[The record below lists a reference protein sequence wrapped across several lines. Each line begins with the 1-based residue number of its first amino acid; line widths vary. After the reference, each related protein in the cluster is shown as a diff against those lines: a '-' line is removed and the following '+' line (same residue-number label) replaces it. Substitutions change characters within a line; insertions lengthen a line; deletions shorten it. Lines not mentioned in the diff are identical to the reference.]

1 MPSSR
6 ECRELVH
13 RMFRGEVAPAVVRDK
28 GLPPFTRRR
37 GRKAQ
42 GSFDFEVGAPAPHD
56 GAEAL
61 KAAHEDGQRRP

>member
-1 MPSSR
+1 MPNAQ

-28 GLPPFTRRR
+28 GLPPFTRRPR
-37 GRKAQ
+37 RAQ

-61 KAAHEDGQRRP
+61 KAAHEDGQRRS